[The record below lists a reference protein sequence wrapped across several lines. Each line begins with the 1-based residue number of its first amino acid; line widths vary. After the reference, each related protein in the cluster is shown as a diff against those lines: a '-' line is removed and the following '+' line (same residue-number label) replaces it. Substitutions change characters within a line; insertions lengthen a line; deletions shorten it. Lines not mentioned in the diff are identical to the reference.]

1 MPRRKKQRKDVVHMD
16 VDVEEPRERRDLIS
30 TLPLELI
37 SDILLRTTPKDV
49 LALARCNRYFCN
61 LLTDPKTTYIWKA
74 TRQSF
79 NPPVPDPTPNFT
91 EPAYAAY
98 VFDGGAC
105 EVSYYVDLQPLCLFE
120 LPNTRTVENP

>member
-49 LALARCNRYFCN
+49 LALARCSRYFCN
-61 LLTDPKTTYIWKA
+61 LLTDPKTIYIWKA
-74 TRQSF
+74 TR
-79 NPPVPDPTPNFT
+79 
-91 EPAYAAY
+91 
-98 VFDGGAC
+98 
-105 EVSYYVDLQPLCLFE
+105 
-120 LPNTRTVENP
+120 